1 MRYAPIEP
9 KLFVQNRERLKKLML
24 KNSLAVVNAND
35 VLPTNADGSMA
46 LQANAD
52 LFYLAGIEQEETILL
67 LYPEADDEKLR
78 EVLFLREL
86 TEHLETWEGHK
97 LTQEEARRRTGI
109 RNIQWLPEFPR
120 LFHRLMCE
128 CEHVYLNANEHKRA
142 VVEVETR
149 DARFAADCQRRY
161 PLHSYQRLARLLH
174 ALRVVKSEPE
184 LELIKTACELTGRG
198 FRRVARFVKPGV
210 TETEVEAE
218 FAHEFIRRRGGFA
231 YLPIIATGVNACALH
246 YLDNSALCRPGQLL
260 LLDVAAAYANYHSD
274 LTRTL
279 PVNGRFTRRQ
289 KQIYNAVLRVFR
301 QSVQGLVP
309 GKRHKDWQQEAEQ
322 LIEKELV
329 DLGLLN
335 RHEIKRQDPD
345 HPAFK
350 KYFMHGVGHPIGLD
364 VHDVGF
370 TTEPMQPGWVMTC
383 EPAIY
388 VKEEGMAVRLENTIL
403 VTENGPVDLMAHIP
417 IEAEEIEELMR
428 R

>member
-78 EVLFLREL
+78 EVLFLREP

-184 LELIKTACELTGRG
+184 LERIQTDCELTGRG

-246 YLDNSALCRPGQLL
+246 YLD
-260 LLDVAAAYANYHSD
+260 
-274 LTRTL
+274 
-279 PVNGRFTRRQ
+279 
-289 KQIYNAVLRVFR
+289 
-301 QSVQGLVP
+301 
-309 GKRHKDWQQEAEQ
+309 
-322 LIEKELV
+322 
-329 DLGLLN
+329 
-335 RHEIKRQDPD
+335 
-345 HPAFK
+345 
-350 KYFMHGVGHPIGLD
+350 
-364 VHDVGF
+364 
-370 TTEPMQPGWVMTC
+370 
-383 EPAIY
+383 
-388 VKEEGMAVRLENTIL
+388 
-403 VTENGPVDLMAHIP
+403 
-417 IEAEEIEELMR
+417 
-428 R
+428 

>member
-78 EVLFLREL
+78 EVLFLREP

-184 LELIKTACELTGRG
+184 LELIKAACELTGRG

-335 RHEIKRQDPD
+335 RREIKRQDPD